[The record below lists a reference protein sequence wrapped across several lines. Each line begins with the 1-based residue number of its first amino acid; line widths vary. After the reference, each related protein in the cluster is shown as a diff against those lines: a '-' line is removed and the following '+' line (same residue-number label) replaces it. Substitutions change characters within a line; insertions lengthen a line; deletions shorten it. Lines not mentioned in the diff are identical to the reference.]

1 MECFVDTCVVVCYA
15 SNFGG
20 VEKYGDDCDE
30 FFERDFD
37 RITSKNVKEELKRVE
52 KRRLKL
58 YASIIDVLNK
68 GGDLSEVEA
77 DEKVRKHL
85 QAIVE
90 AVENGRI
97 EASVQNFRNI
107 EIFFRNRC
115 RNAINRKIK
124 EIVDVEREY
133 ERRYPGRRY
142 EKVSWDGLLGK
153 KIGNDDDGKVVMDC
167 AILSSFRGKL
177 ILVTIDQK
185 HILSKKKE
193 IFSFIDDYC
202 SVIPDLPD
210 PNFEIHHV
218 IDCLNS

>member
-1 MECFVDTCVVVCYA
+1 MEYFVDTCVVVCHA

-37 RITSKNVKEELKRVE
+37 RITSKNVKEELKCVE

-107 EIFFRNRC
+107 EIFFRNRLYYEFS
-115 RNAINRKIK
+115 NFITFINTSQILR
-124 EIVDVEREY
+124 
-133 ERRYPGRRY
+133 
-142 EKVSWDGLLGK
+142 GLHLF
-153 KIGNDDDGKVVMDC
+153 NRVFFV
-167 AILSSFRGKL
+167 
-177 ILVTIDQK
+177 
-185 HILSKKKE
+185 
-193 IFSFIDDYC
+193 
-202 SVIPDLPD
+202 
-210 PNFEIHHV
+210 
-218 IDCLNS
+218 